1 MKLLAWSFAF
11 REELRCVDFG
21 RDRLTLSK
29 FNFRMHMSMY
39 ESVGAIDF
47 LGTALGVVA
56 LSGTITD
63 VSVETSHRTRATR
76 NLNQQL
82 RDVQIDTYHTYSVWL
97 RLRDGK
103 SAVLRLVNPAFP
115 IRVGNM
121 VTAYYAGQDG
131 RDLASLEL
139 VGFGDRTM
147 GKVFDMAGR
156 ARLPKSPGSPG
167 SYMLHFAVVSAFGAI
182 ALHWLAVHVLVLV
195 LSAPLA
201 LYLMNG
207 WVDWW
212 VCAIP
217 AGIWYMGKTV
227 FRDKRLAEC
236 RRELFRLIRGHRT
249 SLAAPGVL
257 RSVD

>member
-1 MKLLAWSFAF
+1 M
-11 REELRCVDFG
+11 
-21 RDRLTLSK
+21 
-29 FNFRMHMSMY
+29 FNFGMHMAMY

-63 VSVETSHRTRATR
+63 VSVETSYRTRATR

-103 SAVLRLVNPAFP
+103 SAVLRLVNPGFP

-121 VTAYYAGQDG
+121 VTAYYAGQNG
-131 RDLASLEL
+131 QNLASLQL
-139 VGFGDRTM
+139 VGFEDRTM

-156 ARLPKSPGSPG
+156 ARLPQPPG
-167 SYMLHFAVVSAFGAI
+167 SYMLRFAVVSAFGAI

-227 FRDKRLAEC
+227 FRDKRLAKC
-236 RRELFRLIRGHRT
+236 RRDLFRLIRGHRI
-249 SLAAPGVL
+249 SLAAPEL
-257 RSVD
+257 

>member
-1 MKLLAWSFAF
+1 
-11 REELRCVDFG
+11 
-21 RDRLTLSK
+21 
-29 FNFRMHMSMY
+29 MY

-131 RDLASLEL
+131 QDLASLEL

-156 ARLPKSPGSPG
+156 ISLYRSHDS
-167 SYMLHFAVVSAFGAI
+167 SRSA
-182 ALHWLAVHVLVLV
+182 
-195 LSAPLA
+195 
-201 LYLMNG
+201 
-207 WVDWW
+207 
-212 VCAIP
+212 
-217 AGIWYMGKTV
+217 
-227 FRDKRLAEC
+227 
-236 RRELFRLIRGHRT
+236 
-249 SLAAPGVL
+249 
-257 RSVD
+257 